1 MLTSVMLLLLLRV
14 TFMTRK
20 MSTNNAD
27 VFCSVAHAMVAIS
40 TETEHDSCY
49 ILMLVFLV
57 VFLVAELKP
66 RAIAV
71 PMADS

>member
-1 MLTSVMLLLLLRV
+1 
-14 TFMTRK
+14 MTRK

-27 VFCSVAHAMVAIS
+27 VLQCAHAMVAIS